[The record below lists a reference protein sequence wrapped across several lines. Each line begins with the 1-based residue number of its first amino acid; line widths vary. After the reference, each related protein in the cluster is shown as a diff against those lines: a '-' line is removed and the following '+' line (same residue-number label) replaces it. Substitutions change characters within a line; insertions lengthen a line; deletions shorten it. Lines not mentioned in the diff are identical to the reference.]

1 MTAEAARSA
10 ARSKRRFAFG
20 PGALV
25 AAAFIGPGTV
35 TTATVA
41 GANFGFVLVWTLAI
55 ATGATIILQDMAARL
70 GAGARLGLGEALVAG
85 AGPRPIRYAAAL
97 LVFAALA
104 IGNAAYEA
112 GNLAGGALG
121 AAELLGTERKPAV
134 AGLALLAGAALLFGR
149 YRVLERILIALVLLM
164 SLAFAA
170 SAVLARPDLGALA
183 TGLVPRIPDGGV
195 LAAAALVGTTVV
207 PYNLF
212 LHAAAARERWAD
224 ASGVAEAR
232 ADTMVSIGLGG
243 LISILVLTTA
253 AAMLFGTGA
262 EVSNA
267 ADMAR
272 ALEPAAGPL
281 AGALV
286 GLGLLAAGFT
296 SAVTAPLATGYAIS
310 EIAPIT
316 DDRAKA
322 RLQKG
327 VALAVLLIG
336 AATAL
341 LDIRPVSLIL
351 VAQAANGLL
360 LPVIAT
366 VLLLVMNRRDLLG
379 DHANGRLANILGGAV
394 VLFAFALGA
403 RALLRVAGVW
413 P

>member
-1 MTAEAARSA
+1 MTDAATRPS
-10 ARSKRRFAFG
+10 SPKRRFSFG

-35 TTATVA
+35 TAATVA
-41 GANFGFVLVWTLAI
+41 GANFGFVLVWTLVI
-55 ATGATIILQDMAARL
+55 ATFTTIILQDMAARL

-85 AGPRPIRYAAAL
+85 AGPRPLRYAAAL

-104 IGNAAYEA
+104 LGNAAYEA

-121 AAELLGTERKPAV
+121 AAELLGTERKPTV
-134 AGLALLAGAALLFGR
+134 AGLALLAGAALLIGR
-149 YRVLERILIALVLLM
+149 YRTLERLLIGLVLLM

-170 SAVLARPDLGALA
+170 SALLAGPDPGALA
-183 TGLVPRIPDGGV
+183 AGLLPRIPEGGV

-224 ASGVAEAR
+224 ASGVPEAR
-232 ADTMVSIGLGG
+232 ADTAVSIGLGG

-253 AAMLFGTGA
+253 AATLYGTGV
-262 EVSNA
+262 EVENA

-296 SAVTAPLATGYAIS
+296 SAVTAPLATGYAIG
-310 EIAPIT
+310 EIARLK
-316 DDRAKA
+316 DERAKA

-327 VALAVLLIG
+327 VALAILLIG

-341 LDIRPVSLIL
+341 VDIRPVSLIL
-351 VAQAANGLL
+351 IAQAANGLL
-360 LPVIAT
+360 LPVVAT

-379 DHANGRLANILGGAV
+379 DHANGRAANILGGAV
-394 VLFAFALGA
+394 VIFAFALGA